1 MFMDDSNENIVLKYI
16 NPVES
21 VHEQPEDNE
30 EKSCIASEC
39 IFTR

>member
-1 MFMDDSNENIVLKYI
+1 MDDSKENTVLKYI
-16 NPVES
+16 KPVEE
-21 VHEQPEDNE
+21 VDEQPEDNE